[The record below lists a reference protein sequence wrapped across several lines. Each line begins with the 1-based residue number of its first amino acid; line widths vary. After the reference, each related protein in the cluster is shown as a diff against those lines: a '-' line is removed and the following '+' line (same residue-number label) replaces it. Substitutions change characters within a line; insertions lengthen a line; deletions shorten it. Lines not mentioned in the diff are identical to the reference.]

1 MNLSV
6 KKAKMRELL
15 NSGIITQTE
24 YKKIINLLTD
34 LAGTNVDDDETT
46 EKFND
51 IYRACKKNTTKQL
64 VVPDSAKYPI
74 FCVDM
79 IEYLDSDSYL
89 ISFYVDSENKKGA
102 ALRTNIRCK
111 IVNGKYEGTSF
122 LLKKMKPKIGG
133 SKVTEEWSK
142 FTKPKK

>member
-34 LAGTNVDDDETT
+34 LADTNVDDETT
-46 EKFND
+46 EKFKD

-64 VVPDSAKYPI
+64 IMPDSAVYPS
-74 FCVDM
+74 FSEDM
-79 IEYLDSDSYL
+79 IEYLDPNSYL

-122 LLKKMKPKIGG
+122 LLKKAKPKFGG
-133 SKVTEEWSK
+133 TKITEEWSN
-142 FTKPKK
+142 FNKPKK